1 MSCSYIEIP
10 IFKAYQKRVDSLRC
24 SKYQSTLES
33 DKNKSGMT
41 DSADRGAFRG
51 KNGKDSA
58 APH

>member
-1 MSCSYIEIP
+1 MFQVPEH
-10 IFKAYQKRVDSLRC
+10 
-24 SKYQSTLES
+24 LES